1 MVSNQRIMTTI
12 LDSIERLCRIDEE
25 HPNDNGFRRMIE
37 NADGVEML
45 QEAEKHPNS

>member
-25 HPNDNGFRRMIE
+25 HPNEYGFRWMIE
-37 NADGVEML
+37 KIDGVEMI